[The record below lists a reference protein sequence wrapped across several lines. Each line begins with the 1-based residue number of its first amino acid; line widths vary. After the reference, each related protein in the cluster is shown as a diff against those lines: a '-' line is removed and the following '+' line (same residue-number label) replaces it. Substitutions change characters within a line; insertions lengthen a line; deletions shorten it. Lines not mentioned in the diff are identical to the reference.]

1 MKKILSGKQVSKEI
15 IAKVKQDVENL
26 KKENITPHLTII
38 QVGADSA
45 SKYYAKSIIKNCQR
59 VGIRTEFLDFS
70 SDIEQKF
77 LIKTIGELNDNPQVH
92 AIQIMIPLPE
102 HISTDCVMSAISPNK
117 DVDCLNPLNVGKLV
131 LGKNTFLPNT
141 PAGVLELL
149 KYYNIETD
157 GKKIA
162 ILGRSNIV
170 GKPLANLLIQKT
182 KTGNGTVTICHSHTK
197 NLAKITTASDILIVA
212 IGKPQFITEKYVS
225 KDTIV
230 IDVGINRILD
240 KDTNRHKYVG
250 DVDFD
255 AVKSQVAAITP
266 VPGGIGSITTAALLA
281 NISKATQ
288 KLISEK
294 K

>member
-77 LIKTIGELNDNPQVH
+77 LIKKIGELNDNPQVH
-92 AIQIMIPLPE
+92 AIQIMMPLPE

-182 KTGNGTVTICHSHTK
+182 KTGNGTITICHSHTK

>member
-92 AIQIMIPLPE
+92 AIQIMMPLPE